1 MRLSVRARCQEN
13 ARRGLAAPA
22 PRAVQ
27 EGSARYDERADD
39 EHRAVLS
46 GQVLTDTR

>member
-27 EGSARYDERADD
+27 ERRQRYEESADD
-39 EHRAVLS
+39 EHRVLS
-46 GQVLTDTR
+46 VS

>member
-1 MRLSVRARCQEN
+1 MGLRIGTGREEN

-27 EGSARYDERADD
+27 ERTESYDERADD
-39 EHRAVLS
+39 EHRVAAL
-46 GQVLTDTR
+46 

>member
-1 MRLSVRARCQEN
+1 MRLSVGTGREES

-27 EGSARYDERADD
+27 ERRQRYEESADD
-39 EHRAVLS
+39 EHRVLS
-46 GQVLTDTR
+46 

>member
-1 MRLSVRARCQEN
+1 MRLSVGTGREEN

-27 EGSARYDERADD
+27 EGRARYDERADD
-39 EHRAVLS
+39 EHRVAAL
-46 GQVLTDTR
+46 